1 MRTSRLFAAVLS
13 LSFVAA
19 CQTAPP
25 ENQAAAREGL
35 TARIKAQSQGSVDGG
50 VTLAENSVTPLTAQ
64 PPTITYTVTAT
75 QTATGTATGTITR
88 TQTGTGTGT
97 AVVTSTATN
106 TATSTAHTTVT
117 KVFTDTSTSTG
128 TTTTGTDTLSNTQTA
143 TGTKTFTATASLTGT
158 RSGTKT
164 GTLTSTGTASASR
177 TATGTATWTGTY
189 LGVGTATGTKTFTG
203 TLSGTAT
210 ATAAFTITTTGTKT
224 NTASKTVV
232 ATATGS
238 GSRTMTQTYTSA
250 RTATTTRSATS
261 TRTGT
266 GTGTGTTT
274 VTGTGTHSAT
284 ATGTQVITKTT
295 TGTATGTVTVPTTA
309 TGTSTVTVTGT
320 KISLYVPGVA
330 IRGSVALQSTGDVPL
345 PIGVTRD
352 SVALGAN
359 GILKLNDRDEVI
371 DGAGAPGAVS
381 NAGSGATTLG
391 AYSAVGAVTSVA
403 SVVLRSWGTIQGDV
417 QTGGTFT
424 KQDGAQTIGTI
435 QEQATLTPVEGFS
448 WTVFPPTTAQGPV
461 SLEPDQDRAIAPG
474 AYADVMVKA
483 RAKLRLTA
491 GSYYLTSLDLES
503 ASELHLDKTAGPIT
517 IYVTGAVILRGGLV
531 DEGGAEGDFML
542 ICLGTQDVS
551 VEQAF
556 TGTIVVPNAKLS
568 LSSQNTPYYGTFFAR
583 DIESHQDNVIVALPF
598 GWDKDC
604 VQFGCSAPDMCH
616 QAGVCDPATRLCSD
630 PPEVDPSVVC
640 NDGDSCT
647 LDHCDPQQGCVHL
660 AGGCSVPPVCSD
672 PANGDPSGSCDDGN
686 SCTLDHCDP
695 QEGCVHTP
703 TTVGGCS
710 LSATPTVTCV
720 GTREDGSLVAV
731 FGYQNLTGAS
741 INIPLDSYKGIGGP
755 AKAIYPYA
763 PDWFEAGTKSAAM
776 AVDFDAGQEITWT
789 LGHVTATA
797 NANSTPCPSVSK
809 GTITLPGGGTFIAD
823 RTQSYQAGYADSIV
837 ADPTTP
843 TSGTIRGSFGV
854 TDDGAAT
861 YRMPLWVPPGLMGVQ
876 PQLAL
881 SYNSTGGDGFLG
893 RGWQLQGLSQI
904 TRCRQDYARDGKRL
918 PIQWNDD
925 DRLCLDG
932 QRLVLVNGTY
942 NAAGA
947 EYRTEHDR
955 FMKIVQV
962 GNDSGTLGPT
972 GFVVYQPDGTRHSY
986 GYDPAPAFVPND
998 FFGEATAVLDGW
1010 VANISV
1016 VDGTTDDPTVTYDT
1030 KVRYGWALASTR
1042 DRFDNRV
1049 QYYYSQ
1055 QYSSDTTN
1063 RWTDFRPSYVSYTF
1077 NKLHAQADREID
1089 FEYTTD
1095 DGTDARVDTRFSF
1108 VSGLQLRLGHL
1119 LSKIKMFGGAGSAV
1133 GASLVRYYSMG
1144 YQQAAR
1150 TSALLK
1156 TVQECYGSGICSQ
1169 PTVFNWS
1176 TNDET
1181 YQRIPTGLA
1190 SVPDHGVGNVALV
1203 GDFNGDGRDD
1213 LVTAHPESY
1222 PGNPPI
1228 FIPVYSYSQANPSG
1242 TQPPFSGGGPLAQ
1255 LGYMATN
1262 IVDVNGD
1269 GISDFNTGNQCYCL
1283 GAGTCTRSICLA
1295 DGDTGPGVQPYVGDF
1310 DGDGISDFVGPFGGF
1325 GGRPSRWGWAKGGTA
1340 ESVLFYAGFY
1350 DSVLPWDRVNAY
1362 IGDFE
1367 GSGKAQ
1373 FLFWDRALTAANGQP
1388 STFMR
1393 KKSGPTSDVV
1403 NSTLKGGD
1411 KTPGAVRY
1419 QFADLNGDGLP
1430 DAIEIPNNGGDVRL
1444 AINTGR
1450 GFLPPRAAN
1459 LDSGSQF
1466 GQSGQ
1471 TIDPGFRI
1479 VDVNL
1484 DGRAD
1489 VLYLGTGARGSDST
1503 DCAATR
1509 RSKIITLKADNDRNG
1524 SVSLV
1529 PAATSYDVGVVNNNG
1544 CFVDGSQIMDANG
1557 DGLADFIQYEGTG
1570 TDRQIVLY
1578 QRQGE
1583 PPGLLKNVRDGYG
1596 ATVDVTYAPMSDSTV
1611 YTRIDCTYPQICN
1624 QKGRWLV
1631 ASHTF
1636 DLGSS
1641 TPRQLTHKYTG
1652 ARSDVTGIGWLGMD
1666 EHTVTDGA
1674 IGTGSIATTTDYD
1687 LDPSQNLIDGKY
1699 VRTYP
1704 KLGRPVSKHESFEL
1718 LTQPRSLNRTTTFH
1732 YDVVDESYTD
1742 AAGKAWPRVGVF
1754 SDLVTTVETQP
1765 IPIPGGEVNTT
1776 IRQSADTRTY
1786 NHDFG
1791 YVTYRE
1797 TVKRVGDTVISD
1809 HDYWTPV
1816 YYPDDPDHW
1825 LGGRLQKETSQSQ
1838 IDSIF
1843 GLGSRVKGYE
1853 YDLTTN
1859 ALKSTTVEPDS
1870 TDSSVWKMTNL
1881 TRNQAGQV
1889 VVTQD
1894 AVLDPDSHRPKAA
1907 AYTQVLE
1914 FDPVSGIFPSLIMNS
1929 LLQTTRQVYHPWLG
1943 VLVSETDSNGLETRR
1958 KYDGFGRLRSE
1969 TTPDGALKQVG
1980 YYAADQATPTSTAT
1994 HSVVVTQNGVSS
2006 ASYYD
2011 SADRL
2016 VSVVKEDE
2024 KGAPYQTLIQYDK
2037 YGREAAKW
2045 RPYPSS
2051 KKGTEQSLPHLNSA
2065 YDSVGR
2071 PTSQQ
2076 FVSGSAGTVTSSKSW
2091 TYDALNTTAIE
2102 SGLGAG
2108 PDNTTTTTVNGGG
2121 RVVSAT
2127 EKVTVKGT
2135 GGSNETKTVT
2145 TQFFY
2150 RPFGQL
2156 GKVVDDQNNETVMDY
2171 DVRGR
2176 RRHVTDGDTGTT
2188 TSEYDTLD
2196 ELTKE
2201 TYQDGGWV
2209 SRSYDVLGRMTSET
2223 TSAGT
2228 NTTIWDASANGI
2240 GKVSSRTSMDGVTT
2254 EFDYDSA
2261 GRPSGETWRFGADP
2275 YRVDYA
2281 HDRYGRLNG
2290 ISYPEVAGH
2299 RRAIYYGYDAKT
2311 GDQSTVSLGDP
2322 SGPEKTLWTA
2332 EARNLDGRLLSESF
2346 GDGSEQHSAYDD
2358 PRGLLTSRNTRKSA
2372 TDPGTTIGY
2381 TYDAR
2386 GYLLTRQQY
2395 LSGQG
2400 ETFTHDEMGR
2410 LTKWQSTGG
2419 TSNWQ
2424 VTYGY
2429 DSIGNLQSREET
2441 VDGTSQG
2448 VKTFQMGLTAACGN
2462 AAGPHSV
2469 TTVTSGG
2476 TTQCYAYDTRGQ
2488 QTAGADGRAVSYTE
2502 FGLPTT
2508 VTRDSVGWQFGYD
2521 ATHRRATKSGPGGS
2535 TTYVGSLY
2543 EKRVNTT
2550 DGTESH
2556 VMYVMADGEVK
2567 AQIVVDSTG
2576 GDEKIDYLMR
2586 DHLASVT
2593 EVAGDGNGQDMRFDP
2608 YGSRIGTTPPP
2619 SPISQSPRVRLGFT
2633 GQEEDDDLGLVNMNG
2648 RIYDPALA
2656 RFLTPDPLVSTR
2668 SPSQSWNQYS
2678 YANNSPLR
2686 FVDPSGFE
2694 PEDGSPSYGGNGAPP
2709 GTHMEC
2715 TSYACGY
2722 VGDSTGLPYGSYGW
2736 AGSSANNAV
2745 GANVGSFDEAG
2756 AGASSALPEVLD
2768 SKQGGDGGGPA
2779 SGARCGARCQEDV
2792 RNALGGVAPSG
2803 DSKTGWNLVRL
2814 TGGSTSFTED
2824 AEIGDGVVRSRREAV
2839 LQQWV
2844 VDRLQPIFN
2853 KYGLGI
2859 NLAAEEI
2866 YIGTN
2871 DDSGRS
2877 PSLGVIRLPTP
2888 GSTVGSSFWNSADTL
2903 LHELGHQVQMQNM
2916 GEAAM
2921 MLRWEGERDPNGSSA
2936 AAHYDPRTLEY
2947 RADQF
2952 SRMFLP
2958 VLVR

>member
-1 MRTSRLFAAVLS
+1 VTIANPCVGSWAFCDNFESGTGAWTVKQGLVQ
-13 LSFVAA
+13 SF
-19 CQTAPP
+19 
-25 ENQAAAREGL
+25 
-35 TARIKAQSQGSVDGG
+35 
-50 VTLAENSVTPLTAQ
+50 TLASD
-64 PPTITYTVTAT
+64 
-75 QTATGTATGTITR
+75 G
-88 TQTGTGTGT
+88 
-97 AVVTSTATN
+97 
-106 TATSTAHTTVT
+106 TTVYSQS
-117 KVFTDTSTSTG
+117 DS
-128 TTTTGTDTLSNTQTA
+128 
-143 TGTKTFTATASLTGT
+143 
-158 RSGTKT
+158 
-164 GTLTSTGTASASR
+164 TASALHISQAGSPWMDSTIEASLKPINFFSNTSSAMVTLWGHYDSTTPADCGYYVALR
-177 TATGTATWTGTY
+177 GDGTVALGKRVAGVDSLLGTPVALPGGINAGTSYDVTLEMVGATINAYVNGGNPVLSQTDSSCHGGTT
-189 LGVGTATGTKTFTG
+189 GVGSMGASFEADDVRVTA
-203 TLSGTAT
+203 
-210 ATAAFTITTTGTKT
+210 
-224 NTASKTVV
+224 
-232 ATATGS
+232 
-238 GSRTMTQTYTSA
+238 
-250 RTATTTRSATS
+250 
-261 TRTGT
+261 
-266 GTGTGTTT
+266 
-274 VTGTGTHSAT
+274 
-284 ATGTQVITKTT
+284 
-295 TGTATGTVTVPTTA
+295 PTPTPA
-309 TGTSTVTVTGT
+309 GT
-320 KISLYVPGVA
+320 KITLYLPKVVA
-330 IRGSVALQSTGDVPL
+330 GGFAAPAASGDMPL
-345 PIGVTRD
+345 PKGVTRD
-352 SVALGAN
+352 SVVLGAN

-381 NAGSGATTLG
+381 NAGSGETTLG
-391 AYSAVGAVTSVA
+391 AYSAVGAVTSVV

-424 KQDGAQTIGTI
+424 KQVGAQTIGTV
-435 QEQATLTPVEGFS
+435 QEQATLTPVEEFS
-448 WTVFPPTTAQGPV
+448 WTVSLPTTDQGSV
-461 SLEPDQDRAIAPG
+461 ILQPDADQAVAPG
-474 AYADVMVKA
+474 SYAQVTANA

-491 GSYYLTSLDLES
+491 GSYYFASLDLES

-531 DEGGAEGDFML
+531 DEGGPEGDFML
-542 ICLGTQDVS
+542 VCLGTQDVF

-660 AGGCSVPPVCSD
+660 AGGCSAPPVCSNAAD
-672 PANGDPSGSCDDGN
+672 PTGSCDDGN

-695 QEGCVHTP
+695 QEGCVHAP

-741 INIPLDSYKGIGGP
+741 INISLGSNKGIGGV

-763 PDWFEAGTKSAAM
+763 PDWFDTGTKSAAM

-789 LGHVTATA
+789 LGNVTVTA

-823 RTQSYQAGYADSIV
+823 RTQSYQTGYADSIV

-881 SYNSTGGDGFLG
+881 SYSSTGGDGFLG
-893 RGWQLQGLSQI
+893 RGWQMQGLSQI

-932 QRLVLVNGTY
+932 QRLVLVSGTY

-955 FMKIVQV
+955 FLKIVQV
-962 GNDSGTLGPT
+962 GNDSGSLGPT

-986 GYDPAPAFVPND
+986 GYDPAPAFAPND

-1010 VANISV
+1010 VANIHV

-1063 RWTDFRPSYVSYTF
+1063 RWTDFRPSYIRYTF
-1077 NKLHAQADREID
+1077 NKLHNDADREID

-1095 DGTDARVDTRFSF
+1095 TGSDARVDTRFSF

-1119 LSKIKMFGGAGSAV
+1119 LSKIKMIGGAVAGGTPSV
-1133 GASLVRYYSMG
+1133 VRYYSMS

-1156 TVQECYGSGICSQ
+1156 TVQECYGNGICSQ
-1169 PTVFNWS
+1169 PTVFSWS

-1190 SVPDHGVGNVALV
+1190 SVADHGVGNLALV

-1255 LGYMATN
+1255 LGYIATN

-1283 GAGTCTRSICLA
+1283 GAGTCTRSICLSG
-1295 DGDTGPGVQPYVGDF
+1295 GDTGPGVQPYVGDF

-1325 GGRPSRWGWAKGGTA
+1325 GGRPSRWGWAKGGTT
-1340 ESVLFYAGFY
+1340 ESYLSYVGFY

-1373 FLFWDRALTAANGQP
+1373 FLFWDRALIAANGQP

-1450 GFLPPRAAN
+1450 GFLSPRAAN

-1509 RSKIITLKADNDRNG
+1509 RSKIITLKADNDRDG

-1557 DGLADFIQYEGTG
+1557 DGLVDFIQYEGTG
-1570 TDRQIVLY
+1570 ADRQIVLY

-1611 YTRIDCTYPQICN
+1611 YTRIDCTYPQVCN

-1631 ASHTF
+1631 ATHTF
-1636 DLGSS
+1636 DNGSS
-1641 TPRQLTHKYTG
+1641 TRRQLTHQYVG

-1666 EHTVTDGA
+1666 THVVIDGALGTGRIETVTA
-1674 IGTGSIATTTDYD
+1674 YD

-1704 KLGRPVSKHESFEL
+1704 KLGRPVSKVETFEL
-1718 LTQPRSLNRTTTFH
+1718 LTPPIVGIMRTTTFH

-1742 AAGKAWPRVGVF
+1742 TAGQAWPRVGVF
-1754 SDLVTTVETQP
+1754 NDSVTTVETHSIQVTP
-1765 IPIPGGEVNTT
+1765 PIPGGGEPPPIDQV
-1776 IRQSADTRTY
+1776 IRESTDARSY

-1791 YVTYRE
+1791 YVTYRLV
-1797 TVKRVGDTVISD
+1797 TKLSGDQIVSD
-1809 HDYWTPV
+1809 IDTWTPV
-1816 YYPDDPDHW
+1816 YYSDDADNW
-1825 LGGRLQKETSQSQ
+1825 LGGRLQKETSQSE

-1843 GLGSRVKGYE
+1843 GLGSRVTSYDR
-1853 YDLTTN
+1853 DLTTN
-1859 ALKSTTVEPDS
+1859 ALKSTTIEPDS
-1870 TDSSVWKMTNL
+1870 TDPSLWKETDL

-1889 VVTQD
+1889 TMTQD
-1894 AVLDPDSHRPKAA
+1894 FVIDPGSHRVSAA
-1907 AYTQVLE
+1907 RLTQVLE
-1914 FDPVSGIFPSLIMNS
+1914 FDPVSGIFPSLTQNS
-1929 LLQTTRQVYHPWLG
+1929 LLQSTRQVYHPWLG
-1943 VLVSETDSNGLETRR
+1943 VLVSETDANGLETRR
-1958 KYDGFGRLRSE
+1958 QYDGFGRLRSE
-1969 TTPDGALKQVG
+1969 ITPDGAVKQVG
-1980 YYAADQATPTSTAT
+1980 YYVADQATPTPTAT
-1994 HSVVVTQNGVSS
+1994 HSVVVTQDGVSS

-2037 YGREAAKW
+2037 YGREASKW
-2045 RPYPSS
+2045 RPYPSPQ
-2051 KKGTEQSLPHLNSA
+2051 KGAEQSLPHLNSA

-2076 FVSGSAGTVTSSKSW
+2076 FVSGSGGTVYSSKSW
-2091 TYDALNTTAIE
+2091 AYVFLVTTAVE
-2102 SGLGAG
+2102 SGLGLG

-2121 RVVSAT
+2121 HVVSAT
-2127 EKVTVKGT
+2127 EKVTAKGT
-2135 GGSNETKTVT
+2135 SGSSETKTVT

-2156 GKVVDDQNNETVMDY
+2156 GKVLDDQNNETDMDY
-2171 DVRGR
+2171 DARGR
-2176 RRHVTDGDTGTT
+2176 RRTIKDGDTGTT
-2188 TSEYDTLD
+2188 TSDYDAID
-2196 ELTKE
+2196 QLTKE
-2201 TYQDGGWV
+2201 TYQDGNWV
-2209 SRSYDVLGRMTSET
+2209 KRSYDVLGRMTSET
-2223 TSAGT
+2223 TQAGT
-2228 NTTIWDASANGI
+2228 NTTLWDASANGI
-2240 GKVSSRTSMDGVTT
+2240 GKVSVRTSMDGVTT

-2261 GRPSGETWRFGADP
+2261 GRPSGETWKFGTDA

-2372 TDPGTTIGY
+2372 TDPGTTLGY

-2419 TSNWQ
+2419 SSNWQ

-2429 DSIGNLQSREET
+2429 DSIGNLQNREET

-2448 VKTFQMGLTAACGN
+2448 AKTFQMGLTAACGN

-2476 TTQCYAYDTRGQ
+2476 TTQCYSYDARGQ

-2502 FGLPTT
+2502 YGLPTT
-2508 VTRDSVGWQFGYD
+2508 ITRDSIGWQFGYD

-2567 AQIVVDSTG
+2567 AQIVVDGTG

-2593 EVAGDGNGQDMRFDP
+2593 EVAGDGDLQDMRFDP
-2608 YGSRIGTTPPP
+2608 YGTRIGATPPP

-2633 GQEEDDDLGLVNMNG
+2633 GQEQDDDLGLVNMNG

-2656 RFLTPDPLVSTR
+2656 RFLTPDPLVSMR
-2668 SPSQSWNQYS
+2668 SPSQSWNRYS
-2678 YANNSPLR
+2678 YADNSPLR
-2686 FVDPSGFE
+2686 FVDPSGLD
-2694 PEDGSPSYGGNGAPP
+2694 PQDGSPSYQGNGPP
-2709 GTHMEC
+2709 GTHLEC
-2715 TSYACGY
+2715 NLSGPGCGY
-2722 VGDSTGLPYGSYGW
+2722 VGNATGLPYGSNGW

-2756 AGASSALPEVLD
+2756 AGASSA
-2768 SKQGGDGGGPA
+2768 QNGGGLSENRTLIVYNDIDDPKDPKQANRRMEVDRNQGDFEA
-2779 SGARCGARCQEDV
+2779 SLLKV
-2792 RNALGGVAPSG
+2792 VA
-2803 DSKTGWNLVRL
+2803 KL
-2814 TGGSTSFTED
+2814 TGIDMGDASIRRVLNADQLAAALESGSYSNVIYF
-2824 AEIGDGVVRSRREAV
+2824 GHVYNG
-2839 LQQWV
+2839 
-2844 VDRLQPIFN
+2844 
-2853 KYGLGI
+2853 
-2859 NLAAEEI
+2859 NLAPTGPKGDQISVADFEGMLGAGVTNVAVIGCRSEGFAAQLNQLKPEIQTEGMRGDLYASVLNGAITSVWMGTRTASHVPIVLERFGEI
-2866 YIGTN
+2866 Y
-2871 DDSGRS
+2871 
-2877 PSLGVIRLPTP
+2877 
-2888 GSTVGSSFWNSADTL
+2888 
-2903 LHELGHQVQMQNM
+2903 
-2916 GEAAM
+2916 
-2921 MLRWEGERDPNGSSA
+2921 
-2936 AAHYDPRTLEY
+2936 
-2947 RADQF
+2947 
-2952 SRMFLP
+2952 
-2958 VLVR
+2958 